1 MKTTLLTSADGT
13 KIAASTLG
21 DGPYTFVIAHGMT
34 GNRSKTGVK
43 LISTWFSQFGRVV
56 VFDQRGHGESGGT
69 CTMGFREPMDLDA
82 AVAWAKSMSNAPIIT
97 VGFSLGAS
105 VATRH
110 AALATGSASI
120 TPKDAAITVIHKP
133 DATVLVS
140 SVAHWFYRGS
150 TIMDRLFRLTATPW
164 GRYVLRRTK
173 QIRVSVRDWE
183 DGPRA
188 SDDQLPTDPRVCA
201 GIIRH
206 PLLLVHG
213 DRDHYFPESHAEQQ
227 FAAAAGNPRARL
239 WVEPEMGH
247 AERATT
253 QELVERIA
261 AWVREQV
268 PTVG

>member
-1 MKTTLLTSADGT
+1 MKSTVLTSADGT
-13 KIAASTLG
+13 NIAASTFG
-21 DGPYTFVIAHGMT
+21 EGPYTFVIAHGMT

-43 LISTWFSQFGRVV
+43 LISTWFSQYGRVV
-56 VFDQRGHGESGGT
+56 VFDQRGHGESGGS
-69 CTMGFREPMDLDA
+69 CTMGFREPLDLDA
-82 AVAWAKSMSNAPIIT
+82 AVAWAKSLSDAPIIT

-110 AALATGSASI
+110 AALATGSPSVTA
-120 TPKDAAITVIHKP
+120 KDAEISVVHLP

-164 GRYVLRRTK
+164 GRYALRRTK
-173 QIRVSVRDWE
+173 QIRVSVRDWA
-183 DGPRA
+183 DGPKA
-188 SDDQLPTDPRVCA
+188 SDDQLPTDPRACA
-201 GIIRH
+201 SIIRH

-213 DRDHYFPESHAEQQ
+213 DKDHYFPESHAEQQ
-227 FAAAAGNPRARL
+227 FAAASGNPRVAL

-253 QELVERIA
+253 EELVTRIA
-261 AWVREQV
+261 DWVRMQV
-268 PTVG
+268 PTAG